1 MNEYILER
9 GYFTPNDPEIMAQ
22 SDSVSIQRAVDA
34 ALETGLG
41 RVVIPRYNKRTGQNR
56 WDVDKAVI
64 LDSGIEIVLDGCYIR
79 QTDGSM
85 DNVFRNFPEDGMR
98 RRTLA
103 EEQHDIIIRGVG
115 NAVIDG
121 GIHNGLT
128 EMTCMKNGLPHIFQN
143 NTILLHNLRDF
154 RLENFTILNQ
164 RHWAI
169 NLCYAE
175 KGVIASLNIVCDGK
189 TQNLDGI
196 DLRIGCNHILLQ
208 NLQGQAGDDFIAL
221 TALNGARSQAQY
233 TVEGKSMD
241 IHHVI
246 IQNVVATSAECTVIA
261 LRNHD
266 GIKIH
271 DITIDNVYDTV
282 TSQTAAEEGTFSFF
296 FDLSKRKFSKSP
308 YALLRIGH
316 DLFSHSSV
324 CQMGDVYN
332 IHVTNLHARCNNA
345 IILNMCL
352 ENSYFGNIYAGNDVD
367 TIISSKSERSE
378 HPFGINLR
386 NTVFE
391 NIFFQCTGNP
401 DAVAFDFG
409 LNTKECTLENVT
421 IRNAYLGSCSRILN
435 MEHQGTLALEN
446 ICAADLRN
454 KITVREGSVV
464 TLDGQPL

>member
-1 MNEYILER
+1 MEEIMER
-9 GYFTPNDPEIMAQ
+9 GYFTPNDARAISE
-22 SDSVSIQRAVDA
+22 SDSASIQKAVDL

-41 RVVIPRYNKRTGQNR
+41 KVVIPRYNKRTGKCQ

-64 LDSGIEIVLDGCYIR
+64 LDSNIEIVLDNCYIR
-79 QTDGSM
+79 QMDGSM
-85 DNVFRNFPEDGMR
+85 DNVFRNFPEEGR
-98 RRTLA
+98 RHRTLA
-103 EEQHDIIIRGVG
+103 EEQHNIIIQGVG

-128 EMTCMKNGLPHIFQN
+128 EKTCMKNSLPHIFQN
-143 NTILLHNLRDF
+143 NMILLHNLRDF

-175 KGVIASLNIVCDGK
+175 KGVISSLNIVCDGK
-189 TQNLDGI
+189 TENLDGI

-221 TALNGARSQAQY
+221 TALNGARSQALY

-241 IHHVI
+241 IHDVI
-246 IQNVVATSAECTVIA
+246 IQNVIATSAECTVIA

-271 DITIDNVYDTV
+271 DITIDNVHDTV

-296 FDLSKRKFSKSP
+296 FDLSKRNFSKSP

-316 DLFSHSSV
+316 DLFSHSSA

-332 IHVTNLHARCNNA
+332 IHVANLHARCNNA

-378 HPFGINLR
+378 HPFGVDLR

-391 NIFFQCTGNP
+391 NIFFQCTDNA

-409 LNTKECTLENVT
+409 LNTKECTMENVT
-421 IRNAYLGSCSRILN
+421 IRNACLGNCSHVLN
-435 MEHQGTLALEN
+435 MQHRGSLVLEN
-446 ICAADLRN
+446 IQAADLRN
-454 KITVREGSVV
+454 KIIVREGTVV
-464 TLDGQPL
+464 TLDGEQL